1 MSFWDI
7 VWFIFISFAFVA
19 YLMALFTIMT
29 DIFRDDSLSGAVKAI
44 WIVCLVFFP
53 LITAVVY
60 LLARGSGMAERH
72 LSHARAVR
80 QAETDYI
87 RSVAASAPGSGGSS
101 GGGGAGQSATAQIAE
116 GKRLLDAGAIT
127 EQEYATLKAKA
138 LA

>member
-29 DIFRDDSLSGAVKAI
+29 DIFRDDSLSGGVKAI

-72 LSHARAVR
+72 MRHARAMR

-87 RSVAASAPGSGGSS
+87 RSVAGSAPGS
-101 GGGGAGQSATAQIAE
+101 GGAGQSATEQIAE

-127 EQEYATLKAKA
+127 EEEFAALKAKA